1 LVQSKNSNPTV
12 TTAAF
17 SQNNQELMHDLPHI
31 KIIEQFYDQI
41 LKDKKSEINR
51 LRKIISGNR
60 IQRY

>member
-1 LVQSKNSNPTV
+1 V

>member
-1 LVQSKNSNPTV
+1 V

-17 SQNNQELMHDLPHI
+17 SQNNQELMYDLPHI